1 MEEYRSTGDPGQEL
15 NEGGE
20 AAWMEVVRKMDE
32 TYEELVQQQVAVEE
46 KNAELEEAQGF
57 IDSVLASMSD
67 ALIVCD
73 VAGRIQEVNR
83 ALEGLVGR
91 SGQELAGEAFYRLF
105 AEADQDTLRTFPQVI
120 RNAAVTDCEVRLLDT
135 AGEPRPVAMN
145 CTSRFDQR
153 GRLVGMVLIARDVG
167 ELRRAYQDLDRAHT
181 ELQQAQHQLVQSE
194 KMASLGRMIAG
205 VAHELNNPIAFVTGN
220 VHVLARYGE
229 RLRRYLDRVHAEPGS
244 AERERLRAE
253 LRIDELLDDLDDLIS
268 GTREGADRVASLVQE
283 LRRYSSGSRGEPE
296 AFDLVPLV
304 TTAAQWVRKGTRGA
318 PAIRLD
324 LPEAAP
330 MRGRS
335 GQIHQVFVNL
345 LQNAVDMVAGVEE
358 AEVAVTGAVH
368 GDWAVFRVEDN
379 GPGMEPDTLEKLFEP
394 FFTNKPVGQ
403 GTGLGLYIA
412 YGTVAE
418 HGGRLEAANRAGG
431 GAELR
436 VTLPLSPGAASAPHE
451 PASDG
456 G

>member
-1 MEEYRSTGDPGQEL
+1 MSEEGAADNDDLSLGAE
-15 NEGGE
+15 GE

-73 VAGRIQEVNR
+73 VAGRIQQVNR
-83 ALEGLVGR
+83 ALEALVGR
-91 SGQELAGEAFYRLF
+91 SGEELTGEAFYRLF
-105 AEADQDTLRTFPQVI
+105 AEADRDTLRTFPQII
-120 RNAAVTDCEVRLLDT
+120 RNAAVTDCEVRLLDA

-167 ELRRAYQDLDRAHT
+167 ELRRAYEDLDRAHT

-205 VAHELNNPIAFVTGN
+205 VAHELNNPIAFISGN
-220 VHVLARYGE
+220 VHVLQRYAD
-229 RLRRYLDRVHAEPGS
+229 RLRRYLDAVHDGVDS
-244 AERERLRAE
+244 TERERLRTE
-253 LRIDELLDDLDDLIS
+253 LRIDELLADLDALVD
-268 GTREGADRVASLVQE
+268 GTREGAERVASLVEE
-283 LRRYSSGSRGEPE
+283 LRRYTSGSRGEPE

-304 TTAAQWVRKGTRGA
+304 ATAVQWVRKGTRNP
-318 PAIRLD
+318 PAIYLD
-324 LPEAAP
+324 LPESAP
-330 MRGRS
+330 MRGYS
-335 GQIHQVFVNL
+335 GQLHQVFVNL
-345 LQNAVDMVAGVEE
+345 LQNAVDAVAEQE
-358 AEVAVTGAVH
+358 DGAVRVRGRRE
-368 GDWAVFRVEDN
+368 GDRVIVRVQDN
-379 GPGMEPDTLEKLFEP
+379 GPGLEPDVMGKLFEP

-412 YGTVAE
+412 FETVAE
-418 HGGRLEAANRAGG
+418 HEGTLEAANQADG

-436 VTLPLSPGAASAPHE
+436 VLLPLDTDNGE
-451 PASDG
+451 TG
-456 G
+456 GD